1 MNENDNKVIEDIV
14 FTYEFNESIER
25 IFDCFRNINIL
36 LECTFSN
43 HLSNLQ
49 IEKHLNNLDVVGLTS
64 HFDWNKKF
72 SLIFIK
78 DKVIKSNDYCEL
90 LYKCINVNG
99 LENAFDLSFQFYRNS
114 CEKNTLFISTF
125 FPKYNLISDMIKK
138 ECSENDLKEMCK
150 RIEDL
155 LKSKLKTIIQNE
167 SILIERPM
175 KEIIYFLLNSNLSL
189 PVYLKLEDEN
199 LLQINEPISLG
210 TCIYLYEDKEKK
222 NILYE
227 YKICGLLKSE
237 STYII
242 NLVKRKGDVEIS
254 KIKLTIIY
262 LSDLTTAFFVKHE
275 FSKYVDLSEVSGIS
289 KRKKTYLK
297 NIKTTLENKNYIKE
311 ALWNKLSNKN
321 IDI

>member
-1 MNENDNKVIEDIV
+1 MNEIDNNPIEDIV

-25 IFDCFRNINIL
+25 VFDCFRNINIL

-43 HLSNLQ
+43 HLSNLKT
-49 IEKHLNNLDVVGLTS
+49 EKHLNNLDVVGLTS
-64 HFDWNKKF
+64 NFDWNKKF
-72 SLIFIK
+72 SLTLK
-78 DKVIKSNDYCEL
+78 KEKVIKSNDYCEL
-90 LYKCINVNG
+90 LYKCMNING
-99 LENAFDLSFQFYRNS
+99 LENAFDLTFQFYRNS

-125 FPKYNLISDMIKK
+125 YPKYNIIIDVIKK
-138 ECSENDLKEMCK
+138 ECSDNNLKEMCK

-175 KEIIYFLLNSNLSL
+175 KEIIYFLFNTKLSL
-189 PVYLKLEDEN
+189 PVYLKLEDED
-199 LLQINEPISLG
+199 LLKIIQPISLG
-210 TCIYLYEDKEKK
+210 TCMYLYEDKDKK
-222 NILYE
+222 NIICE
-227 YKICGLLKSE
+227 YKITGLLKSE

-242 NLVKRKGDVEIS
+242 NIVKRKGDVEIS
-254 KIKLTIIY
+254 KIKISIIY

-275 FSKYVDLSEVSGIS
+275 FSKYIDLSEVSGIS

-311 ALWNKLSNKN
+311 ALWNQLSNQ
-321 IDI
+321 

>member
-1 MNENDNKVIEDIV
+1 MNEIDNNPIEDIV

-25 IFDCFRNINIL
+25 VFDCFRNINIL
-36 LECTFSN
+36 LECTFSK

-49 IEKHLNNLDVVGLTS
+49 TEKHLNYLDVVGLTS
-64 HFDWNKKF
+64 SFDWNKKF
-72 SLIFIK
+72 SLILK
-78 DKVIKSNDYCEL
+78 KEKVIKSNDYCEL
-90 LYKCINVNG
+90 LYNCINING

-125 FPKYNLISDMIKK
+125 FPKYNLITGVIKN
-138 ECSENDLKEMCK
+138 EFSENNLKEMCK

-175 KEIIYFLLNSNLSL
+175 KEIIYFLMNSKLSL
-189 PVYLKLEDEN
+189 PVYLKLEDED
-199 LLQINEPISLG
+199 LLKIIYPISLG

-227 YKICGLLKSE
+227 YKITGLLKSE

-242 NLVKRKGDVEIS
+242 NIVKRKGDVEIS
-254 KIKLTIIY
+254 KIKISIIY

-275 FSKYVDLSEVSGIS
+275 FSKYIDLSEVSGIS

-311 ALWNKLSNKN
+311 ALWNQLSNQ
-321 IDI
+321 

>member
-1 MNENDNKVIEDIV
+1 MNEIDNNPIEDIV

-25 IFDCFRNINIL
+25 VFDCFRNINIL

-43 HLSNLQ
+43 HLSNLRT
-49 IEKHLNNLDVVGLTS
+49 EKQLNNLDVVGLIS
-64 HFDWNKKF
+64 NFDWNKKF
-72 SLIFIK
+72 SLTLK
-78 DKVIKSNDYCEL
+78 KEKVIKSNDYCEL
-90 LYKCINVNG
+90 LYKCINING
-99 LENAFDLSFQFYRNS
+99 LENAFDLTFQFYRNS

-125 FPKYNLISDMIKK
+125 YPKYNLIIDVIKK
-138 ECSENDLKEMCK
+138 ECSENNLKEMCK

-175 KEIIYFLLNSNLSL
+175 KEIIYFLLNSKLSL
-189 PVYLKLEDEN
+189 PVYLKLENDD
-199 LLQINEPISLG
+199 LLKIIEPITLG
-210 TCIYLYEDKEKK
+210 TYMYLYEDKDKN
-222 NILYE
+222 NILCE
-227 YKICGLLKSE
+227 YKITGLLKSE

-242 NLVKRKGDVEIS
+242 NIVKRKGDVEIS
-254 KIKLTIIY
+254 KIKISIIY

-275 FSKYVDLSEVSGIS
+275 FSKYIDLSEVSGIS

-311 ALWNKLSNKN
+311 ALWNQLSNQ
-321 IDI
+321 